1 MLVVVC
7 LFGVRLSNSDAAKFK
22 FRTKDSKCLGD
33 PKNEPSRSCGVLLG
47 LARLQRRRE
56 MIEFLVQMPT
66 GTVIFLATAVLSLA
80 ATLIAM
86 SR

>member
-1 MLVVVC
+1 
-7 LFGVRLSNSDAAKFK
+7 
-22 FRTKDSKCLGD
+22 
-33 PKNEPSRSCGVLLG
+33 
-47 LARLQRRRE
+47 

-80 ATLIAM
+80 ATLIAL